1 MLAHNHSPFHHKIG
15 LQMQNTIRPNIFC
28 KTQII
33 YWARWNLILFKA
45 QEFLMLSNIWRKPMI
60 QIHGN
65 TILSMGFNPKIKAH
79 GSNSWQYYLIN
90 GIQSHS
96 QCPWFKPMANYL
108 SKSPISI
115 SNIKSPIFIG
125 NIKSLVLVGNIKKAQ
140 FPLTTSNAQFLLAI
154 SKAQFMLTLFYQKP
168 NIINARQ
175 KISCLFHLED
185 EHYFLNITMAKTMA
199 IVL

>member
-33 YWARWNLILFKA
+33 YWARWNLILSKA
-45 QEFLMLSNIWRKPMI
+45 QEFLMLSNIWKKPMI

-65 TILSMGFNPKIKAH
+65 TILSMGFNSIIKAY
-79 GSNSWQYYLIN
+79 GSNSWQYYLTN

-96 QCPWFKPMANYL
+96 QSPWFKPMANYL

-115 SNIKSPIFIG
+115 SNIKSPISIG

-140 FPLTTSNAQFLLAI
+140 FSLAI
-154 SKAQFMLTLFYQKP
+154 SKAQFMLALFYQKP
-168 NIINARQ
+168 NIINTQQ

>member
-33 YWARWNLILFKA
+33 YWARWKLILSKA
-45 QEFLMLSNIWRKPMI
+45 EEFLMLSNIWKKPMI

-65 TILSMGFNPKIKAH
+65 TILSMGFNPIIKAY
-79 GSNSWQYYLIN
+79 GSNSWQYYLTN

-96 QCPWFKPMANYL
+96 QSPWFKPMANYL

-115 SNIKSPIFIG
+115 SNIKSPISIG

-140 FPLTTSNAQFLLAI
+140 FPLTTSKAQFSLAI
-154 SKAQFMLTLFYQKP
+154 SKAQFTLALFYQKP
-168 NIINARQ
+168 NIINAQQ

>member
-1 MLAHNHSPFHHKIG
+1 
-15 LQMQNTIRPNIFC
+15 
-28 KTQII
+28 
-33 YWARWNLILFKA
+33 
-45 QEFLMLSNIWRKPMI
+45 MI

-154 SKAQFMLTLFYQKP
+154 SKAQFMLALFYQKP
-168 NIINARQ
+168 KIINAWQ
-175 KISCLFHLED
+175 KISCWLTLFLK
-185 EHYFLNITMAKTMA
+185 HYYGKNHGNRFIKAHGKLSWRLCSHIINPWNTWSSFTSQHP
-199 IVL
+199 